1 MEDKKEFK
9 VTGLESADWCFER
22 ISEIEDKRAELTAY
36 AEQKVAKA
44 EQKVAKIEKWLEE
57 ELKPLNRQLEYFKGL
72 LVEYYAEQRAVDPKF
87 KLSTPG
93 GAVTQR
99 KTNVLKYDEAIMMD
113 YLKTN
118 HQDLVK
124 TVEKFS
130 KLEVKKVFKKDGDRV
145 VDIETGEIVD
155 WVQAEENTSYSFKLN

>member
-36 AEQKVAKA
+36 AEQKVAKT
-44 EQKVAKIEKWLEE
+44 EEWLEK

>member
-36 AEQKVAKA
+36 AEQKVAKT
-44 EQKVAKIEKWLEE
+44 EEWLEK

-155 WVQAEENTSYSFKLN
+155 WVQAEENISYSFKLN

>member
-36 AEQKVAKA
+36 A

-130 KLEVKKVFKKDGDRV
+130 KLEVKKVFKK
-145 VDIETGEIVD
+145 
-155 WVQAEENTSYSFKLN
+155 ALNN

>member
-36 AEQKVAKA
+36 A

-124 TVEKFS
+124 TFEKFS
-130 KLEVKKVFKKDGDRV
+130 KLEVKKVFKKDGDRI

>member
-36 AEQKVAKA
+36 A

-99 KTNVLKYDEAIMMD
+99 KTSTLKYDEATMID
-113 YLKTN
+113 YLKSN

>member
-36 AEQKVAKA
+36 A

-155 WVQAEENTSYSFKLN
+155 WVQVEENTSYSFKLN